1 MTKKRY
7 RTLACAIAVATSFA
21 ALHSSTVYAE
31 TPENAA
37 EAVVTEAAADETPA
51 DAPAAAATTAEV
63 PAAASA
69 DANTTAEVPAVAPV
83 PAATTAEAPADVA
96 TTTTTAVPA
105 DAAETAASAPEAAA
119 PEATAPPAD
128 AAAPAVADPRD
139 TWATTRPNDKDVAD
153 QLKVYEG
160 QTIVD
165 VVLDGAVDPA
175 KSQAAAAVS
184 ARAGGTCSVAM
195 VSRDCN
201 AIYDTGYFYDLYPS
215 FEEVPEGVVITYHLL
230 PNPILQSVEIT
241 GNSKAEPTDKLTKLV
256 TVPTGQIL
264 NSRTLQENVSAIEQQ
279 YHTDGYVLAKIS
291 DLNINRDGHLT
302 IKVSEGV
309 LEGYNVKG
317 NVKTKQKVILREMR
331 TKVGEPL
338 NKKDVTRSW
347 QRLNNL
353 GFFESV
359 DIKPTPGV
367 APNAV
372 VLELDVK
379 EKRTG
384 TFGIG
389 AGYSTSDG
397 FVGMVSVGDTNFR
410 GTGDSISL
418 MYEFSGDA
426 SDAHGY
432 TFSYHHPW
440 MDKKETAGTLRI
452 YNRTYQYDDYDTNG
466 NLTEEYMRKY
476 SGGEIGF
483 SRPISEYSTNYIT
496 IRNRNDNYDRHESG
510 TDRSGALYEQWRH
523 DNFGLTRSI
532 ILSHVTDTRDNI
544 YYPTSGGRVS
554 LEAEI
559 AGFGGDFSYQ
569 KYTIEDQRYKKVGH
583 AQVLAVRGKY
593 GHSNSDLPESAE
605 YKIGGQD
612 SLRGYRDDQ
621 FRGNSVFLGTIEY
634 RFPVISKVQGALF
647 TDFGAAWYSGW
658 NPQGMHESIGIGLQI
673 QTPIGPIRLDYGH
686 GSQGN
691 RVHFSVGASF

>member
-37 EAVVTEAAADETPA
+37 ESVVTEAAADAVPADNAAAAAAPAAVPADTAAAAETPA
-51 DAPAAAATTAEV
+51 AVPTDTAAAAEAPAAAPADT
-63 PAAASA
+63 AAA
-69 DANTTAEVPAVAPV
+69 
-83 PAATTAEAPADVA
+83 AEAPAA
-96 TTTTTAVPA
+96 APT
-105 DAAETAASAPEAAA
+105 DAAAAAEIPAAA
-119 PEATAPPAD
+119 PTDTAAP
-128 AAAPAVADPRD
+128 AAAPAAADPRD

-153 QLKVYEG
+153 RLKVYEG
-160 QTIVD
+160 KTIVD

-175 KSQAAAAVS
+175 KAQAAAAVS
-184 ARAGGTCSVAM
+184 SRAGGTCSAAM

-230 PNPILQSVEIT
+230 PNPVLQSIEIT

-256 TVPTGQIL
+256 TVQTGQIL
-264 NSRTLQENVSAIEQQ
+264 NSRTLQENVSAIEKQ

-291 DLNINRDGHLT
+291 DLNIDRDGHLT
-302 IKVSEGV
+302 IKISEGV

-317 NVKTKQKVILREMR
+317 NVKTKKKVILREMR

-359 DIKPTPGV
+359 DIKPTPGE

-397 FVGMVSVGDTNFR
+397 FVGMVSIGDTNFR
-410 GTGDSISL
+410 GTGDSVSL
-418 MYEFSGDA
+418 TYEFSGNS

-483 SRPISEYSTNYIT
+483 SRPVSEYSTNYIT
-496 IRNRNDNYDRHESG
+496 IRNRNDSYERHESA

-634 RFPVISKVQGALF
+634 RFPVISKVQGAIF

-658 NPQGMHESIGIGLQI
+658 NPQGMHESIGLGLQI